1 MTALSVNE
9 REHMFE
15 LKYRPTTLDECILPQ
30 ADKDIFKGL
39 VAKGKLP
46 HLVLQSNSP
55 GTGKTTVAMALCNDI
70 GAEYIFV
77 NGSGIG
83 IDFVKN
89 ELTRFATSKSI
100 EGKPKV
106 IILDEFDRPQLAEA
120 QRYLRSFME
129 AYAKNCSVI
138 ITANNL
144 DGISR
149 PIKSRA
155 KVIKFGAPIGEDV
168 TNMMRQMVVRCIE
181 ICKNE
186 NIKVET
192 PTVIAALVKKNFPD
206 FRKTISDLDHY
217 STNGIIDQGIL
228 SMVME
233 SRSSIDDVI
242 TALGANG
249 QKGEFAELRKLAKK
263 YAPDYAVFIE
273 KLIDELY
280 TRVDR
285 VSVLRLYELV
295 GENNQ
300 MHGIAANPEIHLM
313 YLFVQLLKEL
323 KWVK

>member
-1 MTALSVNE
+1 
-9 REHMFE
+9 
-15 LKYRPTTLDECILPQ
+15 
-30 ADKDIFKGL
+30 
-39 VAKGKLP
+39 
-46 HLVLQSNSP
+46 
-55 GTGKTTVAMALCNDI
+55 
-70 GAEYIFV
+70 
-77 NGSGIG
+77 
-83 IDFVKN
+83 
-89 ELTRFATSKSI
+89 
-100 EGKPKV
+100 
-106 IILDEFDRPQLAEA
+106 
-120 QRYLRSFME
+120 
-129 AYAKNCSVI
+129 
-138 ITANNL
+138 
-144 DGISR
+144 
-149 PIKSRA
+149 
-155 KVIKFGAPIGEDV
+155 
-168 TNMMRQMVVRCIE
+168 MMRQMVVRCIE

-313 YLFVQLLKEL
+313 YLFVQLLKEM